1 MPCSS
6 AYPSGDL
13 RSVTRRWFFEQCRL
27 GLGSIALASLLG
39 NGRAFAALDGT
50 KTTSPRAPKQPHTRA
65 KAKNVIYLFMAGGPS
80 QLELFDYKPRLAELN
95 AQPIPDSYLQ
105 GKRFA
110 FMDTTFKNKPTLL
123 GARRK

>member
-6 AYPSGDL
+6 AFPPGDL
-13 RSVTRRWFFEQCRL
+13 RNVTRRWFFDQCRF

-39 NGRAFAALDGT
+39 NARTLAALDAASA
-50 KTTSPRAPKQPHTRA
+50 SPLSPKKPHHAP

-95 AQPIPDSYLQ
+95 AQPIPDSFVA

-110 FMDTTFKNKPTLL
+110 FMDTTFKK
-123 GARRK
+123 